1 MEIHD
6 GPDETAPLIGR
17 RLCGPQKPA
26 PITSTGN
33 MLFVRFD
40 TDFSIVSTGYKIR
53 ADLGKLNFLCARD
66 YQGKYK
72 KKQFDH
78 CYTIP
83 SYLNFSY
90 FRNDNFSATD

>member
-53 ADLGKLNFLCARD
+53 AELGRSNLL
-66 YQGKYK
+66 
-72 KKQFDH
+72 
-78 CYTIP
+78 
-83 SYLNFSY
+83 
-90 FRNDNFSATD
+90 

>member
-53 ADLGKLNFLCARD
+53 ADLGRLNLSCARVTSI
-66 YQGKYK
+66 K
-72 KKQFDH
+72 KEQFDH
-78 CYTIP
+78 YYTIP
-83 SYLNFSY
+83 SFLNFSY
-90 FRNDNFSATD
+90 FRTYNCTASD

>member
-53 ADLGKLNFLCARD
+53 TDLGR
-66 YQGKYK
+66 
-72 KKQFDH
+72 
-78 CYTIP
+78 
-83 SYLNFSY
+83 LNFSCARVA
-90 FRNDNFSATD
+90 FKENIFKK

>member
-53 ADLGKLNFLCARD
+53 ADLGR
-66 YQGKYK
+66 
-72 KKQFDH
+72 
-78 CYTIP
+78 
-83 SYLNFSY
+83 LNFSCARVT
-90 FRNDNFSATD
+90 FKENKFEKRVV

>member
-1 MEIHD
+1 MIIKIFSCYPYFISSFKRYDWMEIHD

-33 MLFVRFD
+33 TLFVRFD

-53 ADLGKLNFLCARD
+53 ADLGRLNLSCSRVTFKENL
-66 YQGKYK
+66 
-72 KKQFDH
+72 
-78 CYTIP
+78 
-83 SYLNFSY
+83 
-90 FRNDNFSATD
+90 